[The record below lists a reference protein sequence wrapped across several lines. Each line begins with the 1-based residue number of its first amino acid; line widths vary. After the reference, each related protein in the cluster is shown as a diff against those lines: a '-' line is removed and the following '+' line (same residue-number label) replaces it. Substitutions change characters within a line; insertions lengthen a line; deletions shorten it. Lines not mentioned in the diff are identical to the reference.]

1 MLLMRRARL
10 QRQRGQALLIVLA
23 FVAAFLL
30 IIWAALS
37 LESGALLGQNSVRA
51 DTRETYAL
59 DAGVAWAMEAIDEK
73 HGNGCN
79 APGTT
84 TLTLTYPSG
93 NVSVNVAITKGNPC
107 HGAGA
112 SFNLTVTATGT
123 SRRLNALMSEGN
135 NNGMSIVWEA
145 FQ

>member
-1 MLLMRRARL
+1 MFLMRASRL

-37 LESGALLGQNSVRA
+37 LESGAFLGQGSVRA

-59 DAGVAWAMEAIDEK
+59 DAGIAWAMEAIDEK

-84 TLTLTYPSG
+84 TLTLNYPTG
-93 NVSVNVAITKGNPC
+93 NITVNVAIAKGNPC
-107 HGAGA
+107 HGNGA
-112 SFNLTVTATGT
+112 TFNLAVTASGT
-123 SRRLNALMSEGN
+123 SRKLNAQISEGTN
-135 NNGMSIVWEA
+135 NTMSVVWEA

>member
-1 MLLMRRARL
+1 MLSKRQAA
-10 QRQRGQALLIVLA
+10 QRGQALVLVLA

-37 LESGALLGQNSVRA
+37 LASGALLGQSSIRA

-59 DAGVAWAMEAIDEK
+59 DAGVAWAMEAVDEK

-84 TLTLTYPSG
+84 ALTLNYPSG
-93 NVSVNVAITKGNPC
+93 NITVNVAITKGNPC
-107 HGAGA
+107 HGNGA
-112 SFNLTVTATGT
+112 TFNLAITASGT
-123 SRRLNALMSEGN
+123 SRKLNAQMSEGN
-135 NNGMSIVWEA
+135 NSMSIVWEA

>member
-1 MLLMRRARL
+1 MRRTPRAG
-10 QRQRGQALLIVLA
+10 QRGQALLIVLA

-37 LESGALLGQNSVRA
+37 LASAALLGQNSVRT

-59 DAGVAWAMEAIDEK
+59 DDGVAWGMQAIDVK

-79 APGTT
+79 APKTA
-84 TLTLTYPSG
+84 TLTLNYPSG
-93 NVSVNVAITKGNPC
+93 PVTVNVAITKGTPC
-107 HGAGA
+107 KGAGA
-112 SFNLTVTATGT
+112 TFNMVVTASGT
-123 SRRLNALMSEGN
+123 ARSLTAQMTQGAG
-135 NNGMSIVWEA
+135 GMVIDWES